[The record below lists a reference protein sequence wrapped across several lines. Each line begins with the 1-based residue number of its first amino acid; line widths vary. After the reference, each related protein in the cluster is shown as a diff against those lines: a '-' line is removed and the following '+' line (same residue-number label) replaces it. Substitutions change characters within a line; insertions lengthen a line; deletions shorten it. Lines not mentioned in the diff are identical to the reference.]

1 MLGIRLKANRPHH
14 ASHLA
19 LAARQ
24 VPRQAPARPVKSRPP
39 TGVTAGLLLLAGLS
53 GLTLAS
59 GPALGGESGPV
70 AWHRSLEQATTAA
83 AQRNRQVL
91 VLFTAAWSPASTQLR
106 KHVLTDPDAVALL
119 NACFEPVLIDVDDDP
134 ETTNSLRIRHVP
146 GGCILAA
153 DGTVISRF
161 ECPSSTGLFI
171 ATVARQLQQVPAG
184 DSPLSQPAA
193 VAGTVTVVAER
204 AELANDFSTAG
215 SLLADAAAT
224 GPTTES
230 GAVGQIAAKVRGL
243 SHFAASEMPIQEQLI
258 QEQLATA
265 KPATPAGVGQPV
277 PAPPFSQA
285 ARPLQQ
291 PQPAAGV
298 PAVAVTA
305 GIEYSSAPPAAATP
319 PQPQLAEKPAW
330 TTTPLPAEPFA
341 TSQQRPTVPAFAA
354 QPALTSSVDSQRES
368 AGLTSTTAPW
378 ATEPGE
384 FVAETPEPPTTHPW
398 QATPTTTLPAAMPT
412 ATLAT
417 AIPPVTGGLIEPE
430 GSTAPPP
437 ASTGPWLQP
446 APQPTPK
453 ITASTNGPTAKTA
466 VQAADTA
473 GQLAAGPAQPSAP
486 AATPAAAPQQE
497 AAQPA
502 EKQPN
507 AILAAI
513 TNPFGLFKQEPKPTA
528 QQKSIPEPRQTQQ
541 ARYAEQPAPAG
552 QPTESEPMPLGLEGY
567 CPVTLVESGGWVE
580 GQAGWGAR
588 HRGRTY
594 LFRGLE
600 QQQAF
605 LADPDRYAPA
615 LSGDDPVAAFD
626 SATSLPGE
634 RRYGVTYQQRIYL
647 FASPESRATFAAN
660 PQRYT
665 SRVQLAEQPTDV
677 VTEGTILR

>member
-1 MLGIRLKANRPHH
+1 MLGIRLKADRPQQ
-14 ASHLA
+14 ASPSA

-24 VPRQAPARPVKSRPP
+24 VPCQAPDRPVQSRPP
-39 TGVTAGLLLLAGLS
+39 TGVTARLLLFAVLS

-59 GPALGGESGPV
+59 GPARGGESGTV
-70 AWHRSLEQATTAA
+70 SWHRSLEQATATA

-106 KHVLTDPDAVALL
+106 KHVLTDPDTVALL

-146 GGCILAA
+146 GGCIMAA

-184 DSPLSQPAA
+184 DTPFPQPTA

-204 AELANDFSTAG
+204 PELANDFSTAG

-230 GAVGQIAAKVRGL
+230 GAISQIAAKVRGL
-243 SHFAASEMPIQEQLI
+243 SHFATSEMPIQEQLV
-258 QEQLATA
+258 QEQLVTA
-265 KPATPAGVGQPV
+265 GPATPAGVGL
-277 PAPPFSQA
+277 PAPVSPVSQPA
-285 ARPLQQ
+285 MRLQQ
-291 PQPAAGV
+291 PQPAAGI
-298 PAVAVTA
+298 PAAAVSA
-305 GIEYSSAPPAAATP
+305 GIGYSPATPAAATP
-319 PQPQLAEKPAW
+319 PQPQLAGKPAW
-330 TTTPLPAEPFA
+330 TPTPLPAQPLA

-354 QPALTSSVDSQRES
+354 QPAPTSSVDSQRES

-378 ATEPGE
+378 AREPGE
-384 FVAETPEPPTTHPW
+384 FAAGTPERPTTHPW
-398 QATPTTTLPAAMPT
+398 QTEPTTTLPAAMPT

-437 ASTGPWLQP
+437 AASGPWLQP
-446 APQPTPK
+446 APQPTPE
-453 ITASTNGPTAKTA
+453 IAASANGPAAKTA
-466 VQAADTA
+466 DQAANA
-473 GQLAAGPAQPSAP
+473 GGQLAAAPAQPSAP
-486 AATPAAAPQQE
+486 AATATAAPQQE
-497 AAQPA
+497 PTQPA

-513 TNPFGLFKQEPKPTA
+513 TNPFGLFKQEPKPTP
-528 QQKSIPEPRQTQQ
+528 QQESIPEPRRTPQ
-541 ARYAEQPAPAG
+541 ASYAQQPAPAG

-626 SATSLPGE
+626 SATSLPGQ

-665 SRVQLAEQPTDV
+665 SRVQLAEQPTDIG
-677 VTEGTILR
+677 TGGTILR